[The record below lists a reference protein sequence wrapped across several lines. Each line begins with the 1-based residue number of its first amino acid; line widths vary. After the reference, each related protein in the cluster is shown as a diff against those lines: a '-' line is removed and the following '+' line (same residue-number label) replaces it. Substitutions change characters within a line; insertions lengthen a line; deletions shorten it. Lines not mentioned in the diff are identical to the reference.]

1 MPRVISFISGVVSAF
16 HCWLVFFLGGG
27 GGGREVPSW
36 ELRGFEI
43 LGMTMSLIMLCD
55 KTNHCQRL
63 YHITKLFIKDLFL
76 KITKS
81 ASPRP
86 EHGLYNNYSKTCNLI
101 GQ

>member
-16 HCWLVFFLGGG
+16 HCWFVFLLWFFW
-27 GGGREVPSW
+27 GGRGGEVPSW
-36 ELRGFEI
+36 ELRVFEI

-55 KTNHCQRL
+55 KTNYCQRL

-86 EHGLYNNYSKTCNLI
+86 EHGLYNN
-101 GQ
+101 